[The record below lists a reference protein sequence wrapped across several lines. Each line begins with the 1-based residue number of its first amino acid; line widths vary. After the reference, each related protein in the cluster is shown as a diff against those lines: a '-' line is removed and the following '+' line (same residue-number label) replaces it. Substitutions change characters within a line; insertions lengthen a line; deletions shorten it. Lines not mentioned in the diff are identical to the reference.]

1 MEIVYNQDWFI
12 KQQLKQ
18 TTQLKNTSDLPKATL
33 KPGVE
38 TTLNLL
44 TTKIQNGNRV
54 IKACMVAKR

>member
-44 TTKIQNGNRV
+44 TTKNTKWKPSYQSLYGR
-54 IKACMVAKR
+54 